1 MWRDT
6 RDPIFM
12 LDLSLPISTDLPLLA
27 NILRDYTLEFKIRV
41 ERAFADLRECPREAV
56 RDRDYCR
63 GLAPV
68 GIEAECGQLRS
79 RVAGLE
85 DELAALTCRVAALDH
100 TWDEEKATL
109 EASDRA
115 DGSAL
120 ELVQA
125 RSYIHSTLSMEFG
138 QEGDEPSEPQLAF
151 HHLQTELVEREE
163 ALRVTIIEVGIL

>member
-1 MWRDT
+1 M
-6 RDPIFM
+6 
-12 LDLSLPISTDLPLLA
+12 
-27 NILRDYTLEFKIRV
+27 
-41 ERAFADLRECPREAV
+41 
-56 RDRDYCR
+56 
-63 GLAPV
+63 
-68 GIEAECGQLRS
+68 
-79 RVAGLE
+79 
-85 DELAALTCRVAALDH
+85 DH